1 MNFRLVSNFHRIF
14 SIKSI
19 TTENCVSSG
28 ASNFWQFRFSIKL
41 HSVSLLG
48 GRGSDNEK
56 CFSFSTIDCLPYDT
70 QKKNNL
76 GNVDWTSIKTEMKH
90 FNWNGE
96 YIESKSLSKQE
107 AEEDGLSLRE
117 NDKKKWTNTY
127 SFIIFH
133 ERKYM
138 EWLSTRDERSNEKK
152 KILEIPLQTVLYL
165 IYIHSSVALLLFLQP
180 FGVWIVKMLLF
191 FCKLNHYFRHWEAV
205 SYLIRTEIYGEST
218 VLHSKGIA
226 QMTMVCVFV
235 CACMPKTPLAYL
247 RYYGYHYT

>member
-1 MNFRLVSNFHRIF
+1 MFFFLYHRLFTLRH
-14 SIKSI
+14 
-19 TTENCVSSG
+19 
-28 ASNFWQFRFSIKL
+28 
-41 HSVSLLG
+41 
-48 GRGSDNEK
+48 
-56 CFSFSTIDCLPYDT
+56 T
-70 QKKNNL
+70 QKKIIFA
-76 GNVDWTSIKTEMKH
+76 DWTSIKTEMKH

-117 NDKKKWTNTY
+117 NDKKKWANTY

-152 KILEIPLQTVLYL
+152 KYSKFLCKPSYILFIFIRGSRFFCFFNHLAFKLWKC
-165 IYIHSSVALLLFLQP
+165 F
-180 FGVWIVKMLLF
+180 FF

-218 VLHSKGIA
+218 ILHSKGIA